1 MPVALFIYQH
11 IYCRYLCPGE
21 CIVHDMGSEFCNK
34 LSQQLH
40 DAHDVEIRITSAG
53 HPQSNGQAESAVKNI
68 KAKMQ
73 AFMIEIG
80 DKLFFSKSARVFT
93 FSPCNLSISLSLSL
107 SLSLS
112 ASNLFPMA
120 FIKYSPP
127 VFNKY
132 SFPQGIKQTLFS
144 PSHSVSILS
153 PAHSANIL
161 SPGHSTNILSPGHS
175 VNILSPGHSAN
186 ILSPGH
192 SVNIISPGHSVNIL
206 SPAH

>member
-80 DKLFFSKSARVFT
+80 DKLFSR
-93 FSPCNLSISLSLSL
+93 NLQGYSHFPHVISLFLFLSLSL
-107 SLSLS
+107 SLCKQP
-112 ASNLFPMA
+112 FPH
-120 FIKYSPP
+120 
-127 VFNKY
+127 
-132 SFPQGIKQTLFS
+132 GIHQIFS
-144 PSHSVSILS
+144 PGIQQVF
-153 PAHSANIL
+153 
-161 SPGHSTNILSPGHS
+161 
-175 VNILSPGHSAN
+175 
-186 ILSPGH
+186 
-192 SVNIISPGHSVNIL
+192 ISPRH
-206 SPAH
+206 